1 MSIQSH
7 VRSFVFA
14 ILLVTTLPVLGMAT
28 AGVAQA
34 ARTESA
40 YPAGQKELIAAQ
52 ESNRGVNFI
61 EVKDVKVV
69 RLLKDDLFGSK
80 HQKWVVQ
87 LANGREVA
95 AVYNIDVT
103 PRIPLKVGDLV
114 SMGGQYIYDHGG
126 GLIHWLHEDR
136 RARRPNGYVELNG
149 VRYGA
154 FGRNGIYKN

>member
-1 MSIQSH
+1 MSIRSH
-7 VRSFVFA
+7 VHSFVFA
-14 ILLVTTLPVLGMAT
+14 VLLAMTLPVLGMAT
-28 AGVAQA
+28 A
-34 ARTESA
+34 EST
-40 YPAGQKELIAAQ
+40 YPAGQQELIAAQ
-52 ESNRGVNFI
+52 ESNRGVNFV

-103 PRIPLKVGDLV
+103 PRIPLKVGDLI
-114 SMGGQYIYDHGG
+114 SMGGQYIYDRGG

-154 FGRNGIYKN
+154 SDQNGIYKN